1 MTSEQLA
8 VEAQG
13 DAAPNAVSF
22 DALEAR
28 LREQLMPAER
38 ITLLR
43 VAYEKA
49 ERAHDG
55 QFRKS
60 GEPFVCHP
68 LETAIILT
76 DLQMLDTPTL
86 QAALLHDVVE
96 DSPITLEEVREQ
108 FGGDVAGL
116 VDGVTKLS
124 RLSEQPQQTAGGAD
138 PRPTPPANAT
148 IFQAENLRK
157 MLIAMAQDVR
167 VVLIK
172 LADRLHNMRTLG
184 ALSDDRRQRI
194 SLETRDIYAPL
205 AHRLGIYSIEWELSD
220 LAFSHLEP
228 QRHRQVAHLVASR
241 LTERERG
248 VQHELSI
255 LTDTLEANGYAGV
268 EVSGRTKS
276 IYSIAQK
283 MERYEQM
290 GRRFEDI
297 NDLQAIRIIAPDV
310 QGCYAILGIVHGL
323 WRPLPGQFDDYIANP
338 RETGYQSL
346 HTTVLTPDGDPL
358 EVQIRT
364 PAMHQTAEYG
374 IASHWR
380 YKEGVAEVGQ
390 FDERITWL
398 RQLLDWQR
406 DVIGA
411 QEFVDQLKQDI
422 LADQVY
428 VYTPK
433 GEIRELPAGATPIDF
448 AFRIHT
454 DLGYGTSGA
463 KVNGRMVSLS
473 HTLQNGDTIEIV
485 SSKAPKGPSLDWL
498 NPDLG
503 YVRTELARSKIRH
516 WFRLQERSESAA
528 RGRQSLEKETRRLG
542 ISLDPERLATLFG
555 YQSGDDFILAL
566 GTGQVSTNQI
576 AARLAPPK
584 ETPDAITV
592 RPSGGMLSVNVQG
605 LGPTPARSAPC
616 CRPMPGEEIIGYVTR
631 GRGVTVHRSD
641 CRNIRNE
648 DEPERLME
656 ISWPAFEQ
664 QYPSTIVIIAQDR
677 VGLLRDITTLV
688 SADHLNITGVR
699 DRHDT
704 DRTVTITLTVEASGL
719 PQVSRMLSRLEALP
733 GVLNVYRTSSR
744 AARATRQTAAKASQ
758 SERNIADH

>member
-1 MTSEQLA
+1 MPSEQLA
-8 VEAQG
+8 VEAQRG
-13 DAAPNAVSF
+13 AAPNDITF
-22 DALEAR
+22 EALEAR
-28 LREQLMPAER
+28 LREQLMPEER

-43 VAYEKA
+43 AAYEMA

-68 LETAIILT
+68 IETALILT

-96 DSPITLEEVREQ
+96 DSPITLDEVREQ
-108 FGGDVAGL
+108 FDDDVAGL

-124 RLSEQPQQTAGGAD
+124 RLSEQPQQIAGGAD
-138 PRPTPPANAT
+138 PRPMLPTNAGV
-148 IFQAENLRK
+148 FQAESLRK
-157 MLIAMAQDVR
+157 MFIAMAQDVR

-228 QRHRQVAHLVASR
+228 QRHRQVANLVASR
-241 LTERERG
+241 LTEQERG
-248 VQHELSI
+248 VQQELRI
-255 LTDTLEANGYAGV
+255 LTDTLKENGYGGV

-346 HTTVLTPDGDPL
+346 HTTVLTPEGDPL
-358 EVQIRT
+358 EVQLRT

-380 YKEGVAEVGQ
+380 YKEGVAETGQ

-433 GEIRELPAGATPIDF
+433 GEIRELPAGATPLDF

-454 DLGYGTSGA
+454 DLGYGTTGA

-473 HTLQNGDTIEIV
+473 YTLQNGDTIEIV

-566 GTGQVSTNQI
+566 GTGQVGSNQI

-584 ETPDAITV
+584 EEPDVITV

-605 LGPTPARSAPC
+605 LGATPARSARC

-664 QYPSTIVIIAQDR
+664 QYPSTIVIISQDR

-699 DRHDT
+699 DRHNT
-704 DRTVTITLTVEASGL
+704 DRTVTITLTIEASGL

-733 GVLNVYRTSSR
+733 GVMSVYRTSSR
-744 AARATRQTAAKASQ
+744 PARATRQTATKASQ
-758 SERNIADH
+758 SERTIADH